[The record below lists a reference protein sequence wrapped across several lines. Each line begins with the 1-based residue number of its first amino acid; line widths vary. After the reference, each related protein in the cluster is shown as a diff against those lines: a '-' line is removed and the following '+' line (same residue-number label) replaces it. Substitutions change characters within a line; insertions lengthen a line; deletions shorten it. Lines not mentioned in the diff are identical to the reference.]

1 MAERTGPTPLPE
13 VSSAR
18 GKVLSAL
25 AAHEDGGRAPTIAE
39 LAESLG
45 GHPNTTRAHL
55 GRLVDDGLVERVGI
69 ESGSRGRPAHGHRLT
84 QRGRLALDAS
94 RTARPVSTDELVLAM
109 AEHLATTPDAELH
122 ARAIGRHWA
131 AQLADDAAG
140 SRAPVEQVVS
150 LLTTAGF
157 SPEVEEGTGDVAL
170 RTCPVLRSARE
181 HPEVVCT
188 MHAEMLR
195 ATLERSGAGNVEVG
209 LVPFAREGACLVRL
223 TTAAGDRLG

>member
-94 RTARPVSTDELVLAM
+94 RTARPVSTDELVLAIVAAM
-109 AEHLATTPDAELH
+109 VFLRIRTTY
-122 ARAIGRHWA
+122 
-131 AQLADDAAG
+131 
-140 SRAPVEQVVS
+140 
-150 LLTTAGF
+150 F
-157 SPEVEEGTGDVAL
+157 
-170 RTCPVLRSARE
+170 C
-181 HPEVVCT
+181 
-188 MHAEMLR
+188 
-195 ATLERSGAGNVEVG
+195 
-209 LVPFAREGACLVRL
+209 GACDKMFSAPNFFAKEVRCPHCNY
-223 TTAAGDRLG
+223 RLR